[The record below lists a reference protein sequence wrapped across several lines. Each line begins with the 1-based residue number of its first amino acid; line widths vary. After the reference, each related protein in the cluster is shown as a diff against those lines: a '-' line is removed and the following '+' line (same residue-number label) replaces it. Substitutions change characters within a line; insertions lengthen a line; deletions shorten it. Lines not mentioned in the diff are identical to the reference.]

1 MTSAV
6 LAGIMSNPAVPAS
19 VKTQAEVTFGPGVPF
34 VSDTALTQSLTAA
47 GVPPTTT
54 QALLDLNAAARLQGL
69 RAALFVVVLAAML
82 ALFFTNW
89 IPVRQPGEAGAGDPG
104 G

>member
-1 MTSAV
+1 
-6 LAGIMSNPAVPAS
+6 
-19 VKTQAEVTFGPGVPF
+19 
-34 VSDTALTQSLTAA
+34 
-47 GVPPTTT
+47 
-54 QALLDLNAAARLQGL
+54 LLDLNAAARLQGL

-89 IPVRQPGEAGAGDPG
+89 IPVHQPGEAAAGDPG